1 MAQLLKMQAH
11 IRGIEQSKKDETAQ
25 NLRVMLDNIPTE
37 PDMTQRN
44 DAQDILSA
52 ACAAKTVS
60 DVKDKEDKDL
70 GKFLHVCHKMIPFC
84 IFCYPACRKFRNA
97 ARMLL
102 LLCLRETN
110 WRVLAVRGEGRRTC
124 QIGIDNR
131 ASSGRSRSVLVHF
144 EKVCLYS

>member
-11 IRGIEQSKKDETAQ
+11 IRGIDQSKKDETAQ

-70 GKFLHVCHKMIPFC
+70 GEENAKS
-84 IFCYPACRKFRNA
+84 RNA
-97 ARMLL
+97 
-102 LLCLRETN
+102 ETQGCAN
-110 WRVLAVRGEGRRTC
+110 AKHGGTKDAPAGGC
-124 QIGIDNR
+124 
-131 ASSGRSRSVLVHF
+131 
-144 EKVCLYS
+144 

>member
-11 IRGIEQSKKDETAQ
+11 IRGIDQSKKDETAQ

-70 GKFLHVCHKMIPFC
+70 GKFLHVYHEMMCRVYFLLSVSLSEILKRCMHESLLSFRDANLRIFVVKRRGPTNLSNWNRPSSIIREIKKCACPF
-84 IFCYPACRKFRNA
+84 
-97 ARMLL
+97 
-102 LLCLRETN
+102 
-110 WRVLAVRGEGRRTC
+110 
-124 QIGIDNR
+124 
-131 ASSGRSRSVLVHF
+131 
-144 EKVCLYS
+144 

>member
-11 IRGIEQSKKDETAQ
+11 IRGIDQSKKDETAQ

-52 ACAAKTVS
+52 ASAAKTVS

-70 GKFLHVCHKMIPFC
+70 GKFAMCVIKSSF
-84 IFCYPACRKFRNA
+84 IFCYPACRKFGSA
-97 ARMLL
+97 ARMLP
-102 LLCLRETN
+102 LLCLRDASL
-110 WRVLAVRGEGRRTC
+110 RIFVVRGEGRRTC
-124 QIGIDNR
+124 QIGIDDR

-144 EKVCLYS
+144 EKLCLHS

>member
-70 GKFLHVCHKMIPFC
+70 GKFAMCVIKSSF